1 MRILTVLATALLAAT
16 MLGACYPAAP
26 SGSPGASPGSGSRTL
41 APSSPVPERPNETI
55 EVPPPI
61 Y

>member
-1 MRILTVLATALLAAT
+1 MRMLTVLATAVLAVTVLA
-16 MLGACYPAAP
+16 ACYPAA

-41 APSSPVPERPNETI
+41 APGSPFQERPNETI

-61 Y
+61 K